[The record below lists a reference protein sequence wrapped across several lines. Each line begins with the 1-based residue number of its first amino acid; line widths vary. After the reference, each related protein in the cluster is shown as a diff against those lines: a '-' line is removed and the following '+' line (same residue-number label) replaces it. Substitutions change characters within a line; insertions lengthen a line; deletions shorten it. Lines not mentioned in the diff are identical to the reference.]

1 MCIYYLKYIYIIVDV
16 VVYMYYLFFYY
27 YYYSYSSSSSSS
39 SLLVRT
45 ICRASGLDYILL
57 LSVLSVWVRAASTH
71 SLLMEPRPSIS
82 HFTMSP

>member
-1 MCIYYLKYIYIIVDV
+1 MLLSICTISSSTTIL
-16 VVYMYYLFFYY
+16 LN
-27 YYYSYSSSSSSS
+27 YSYSSSSSSS